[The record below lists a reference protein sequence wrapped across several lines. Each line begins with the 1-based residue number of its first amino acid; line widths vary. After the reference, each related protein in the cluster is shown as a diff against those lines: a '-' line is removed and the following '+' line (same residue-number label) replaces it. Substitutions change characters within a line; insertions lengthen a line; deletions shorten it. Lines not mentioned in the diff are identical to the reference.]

1 MDSYGELK
9 LITGTANPQLA
20 KSIARH
26 LQCELTPAIAQPFS
40 DGEIRVEIGANVRG
54 NDVFVIQSTCRPVN
68 NSLIELCLMLDA
80 LKRASA
86 RRITAVV
93 PYYGYARQDRKVVP
107 RVPISA
113 KMVADFMMVAG
124 AGRLLTMDLHAGQ
137 IQGFFDKPV
146 DNLYASKVLLNY
158 LKELKSDLVLVS
170 PDAGGTERARAFA
183 KRLQA
188 GLAIVDKRRD
198 RPNQASAMH
207 IIGQVEG
214 KTAVIVDDMVDTA
227 GTLVAAADALFERG
241 TTHVYACVTHPVLS
255 GPAIERIN
263 NSKLNTVVVTD
274 TIPLTPEAEL
284 CPKIE
289 VVSVAE
295 LFAEAIKNINQETS
309 ISGLFSKV

>member
-20 KSIARH
+20 KSIAGH

-113 KMVADFMMVAG
+113 KMVADFLTVAG

-183 KRLQA
+183 KQLQA

-227 GTLVAAADALFERG
+227 GTLVAAAEALFERG

>member
-26 LQCELTPAIAQPFS
+26 VQCRLTPAIAQPFS

-113 KMVADFMMVAG
+113 KMVADFLTVAG

-158 LKELKSDLVLVS
+158 LRELKNDLVLVS

-183 KRLQA
+183 KQLQA

-198 RPNQASAMH
+198 KPNQASAMN

-227 GTLVAAADALFERG
+227 GTLVAAADALYERG
-241 TTHVYACVTHPVLS
+241 ATHVYACVTHPVLS

-263 NSKLNTVVVTD
+263 NSRLNKVVVTD